1 MRHGIRCWG
10 IGLVTLLLVLSGST
24 IAQAGQIVLKL
35 GAEENTTHKYYPTA
49 VQFAKDVEEF
59 TKGAVKIDLYFAAQL
74 GSAEELSEGLQMGTI
89 DLTVQASKI
98 GKLERSYEVFDL
110 PFLIPNAATGRKILD
125 GPIGQELAQGFA
137 KKGARLLA
145 YWELGFR
152 HITNNRQPVVVPA
165 DLKGMKIRVP
175 DNKLRMTTFET
186 FGASVAV
193 TSLGE
198 LYLALKQG
206 VLDGTEQPLGTIW
219 SNRFYEVQKYLSISN
234 HVFTPGYL
242 LVREESWKK
251 LSKDLQTEILK
262 AAAKSRDMVR
272 KLSDDEDNNYVAKLR
287 DAGMKVNEIDSKS
300 FQAVGKTIWEKE
312 GKRFGEVLKRIVA
325 AQ

>member
-1 MRHGIRCWG
+1 MHLGTRWTV
-10 IGLVTLLLVLSGST
+10 IGLVALLFVLSASKM
-24 IAQAGQIVLKL
+24 ALAGQIVLKL

-49 VQFAKDVEEF
+49 LQFAKDVEEF
-59 TKGAVKIDLYFAAQL
+59 TKGAVKVDLYFAAQL
-74 GSAEELSEGLQMGTI
+74 GSAEELMEGLQMGTI

-98 GKLERSYEVFDL
+98 GKLERMYEVFDL
-110 PFLIPNAATGRKILD
+110 PFLIPSAAIGRKILD

-152 HITNNRQPVVVPA
+152 HISNNKRPVVVPA

-219 SNRFYEVQKYLSISN
+219 SNRFYEVQKYLSVSS

-251 LSKDLQTEILK
+251 LPKEVQDEVLK
-262 AAAKSRDMVR
+262 AAIKSRDLVR
-272 KLSDDEDNNYVAKLR
+272 KLSDDEENNYVGKLR
-287 DAGMKVNEIDSKS
+287 DAGMKVNEIDSKA
-300 FQAVGKTIWEKE
+300 FQSVGKTIWEKE
-312 GKRFGEVLKRIVA
+312 GKRFGDLPKRIVA

>member
-1 MRHGIRCWG
+1 MHSKGRCLGIA
-10 IGLVTLLLVLSGST
+10 LLALLVPLLVSGV
-24 IAQAGQIVLKL
+24 ALAGQIVLKL

-49 VQFAKDVEEF
+49 VQFAKDVEAF
-59 TKGAVKIDLYFAAQL
+59 TKGAVKIDLYFSAQL
-74 GSAEELSEGLQMGTI
+74 GSAEELAEGLQMGTI

-98 GKLERSYEVFDL
+98 GKLERMYEVFDL
-110 PFLIPNAATGRKILD
+110 PFLIPNAAVGRKILD

-145 YWELGFR
+145 YWELGLR
-152 HITNNRQPVVVPA
+152 HITNNRRPVVVPQ

-206 VLDGTEQPLGTIW
+206 VLDGTEQPLGTVW
-219 SNRFYEVQKYLSISN
+219 SNRFYEVQKFLSVSN

-242 LVREESWKK
+242 LVREESWQK
-251 LSKDLQTEILK
+251 LPKELQAEILK
-262 AAAKSRDMVR
+262 AAANSRDVVR
-272 KLSDDEDNNYVAKLR
+272 KLSDDEENTYVGKLR
-287 DAGMKVNEIDSKS
+287 DAGMQVNEIDLKA
-300 FQAVGKTIWEKE
+300 FQAVAKGIWEKE
-312 GKRFGEVLKRIVA
+312 GKRFGELPKRMVS

>member
-1 MRHGIRCWG
+1 MRNAREWG
-10 IGLVTLLLVLSGST
+10 RTGLAALLLMLWGGPL
-24 IAQAGQIVLKL
+24 AHAEQIVLKL
-35 GAEENTTHKYYPTA
+35 GAEENTTHKYYPAA
-49 VQFAKDVEEF
+49 VQFAKDVEAF
-59 TKGAVKIDLYFAAQL
+59 TKGAVTVDLYFAGQL
-74 GSAEELSEGLQMGTI
+74 GGAEELCEGLQMGTI

-98 GKLERSYEVFDL
+98 GKLERAYEVFDL
-110 PFLIPNAATGRKILD
+110 PFLVPNVAAGRKILD
-125 GPIGQELAQGFA
+125 GPIGQEMAQGFA

-152 HITNNRQPVVVPA
+152 HITNNRQPVVTPA

-175 DNKLRMTTFET
+175 DNKLRMATFET
-186 FGASVAV
+186 FGASVSV

-242 LVREESWKK
+242 LVREESWRK
-251 LSKDLQTEILK
+251 LSKELQAEVLK
-262 AAAKSRDMVR
+262 AAEMSRDLVR
-272 KLSDDEDNNYVAKLR
+272 KLSDDEDNNFVAKLR

-300 FQAVGKTIWEKE
+300 FQAAVKAIWEKE
-312 GKRFGEVLKRIVA
+312 GKRFGDLPKRIVA

>member
-1 MRHGIRCWG
+1 MRHGIRWWG
-10 IGLVTLLLVLSGST
+10 IGLVALLWVVAGSF

-49 VQFAKDVEEF
+49 VQFAKDVEAF
-59 TKGAVKIDLYFAAQL
+59 TKGAVKVDLYFAAQL

-89 DLTVQASKI
+89 DLTVQASKV

-110 PFLIPNAATGRKILD
+110 PFLIPSAVTGRKILD

-152 HITNNRQPVVVPA
+152 HITNNRHPVVVPA

-219 SNRFYEVQKYLSISN
+219 SNRFYEVQKYLSVSN

-251 LSKDLQTEILK
+251 LSKDLQAEILK

-272 KLSDDEDNNYVAKLR
+272 KLSDEEDNNYVGKLR
-287 DAGMKVNEIDSKS
+287 GAGMKVNDIDSKS

-312 GKRFGEVLKRIVA
+312 GKRFGDLPKRIVA

>member
-10 IGLVTLLLVLSGST
+10 TGLVTLLLVLSGST

-98 GKLERSYEVFDL
+98 GKLERMYEVFDL
-110 PFLIPNAATGRKILD
+110 PFLISSAAAGRKILD

-137 KKGARLLA
+137 KKEARLLA

-219 SNRFYEVQKYLSISN
+219 SNRFYEVQKYLSVSN

-287 DAGMKVNEIDSKS
+287 DAGMKVNEIDSKA
-300 FQAVGKTIWEKE
+300 FQAVAKTIWEKE
-312 GKRFGEVLKRIVA
+312 GTRFGELPKRIQS

>member
-1 MRHGIRCWG
+1 MGHRMQCWG
-10 IGLVTLLLVLSGST
+10 IGLAALLLMLSGAT
-24 IAQAGQIVLKL
+24 IGHAGQIVLKL

-49 VQFAKDVEEF
+49 VQFAKDVEAF
-59 TKGAVKIDLYFAAQL
+59 TKGSVKIDLYFAAQL

-98 GKLERSYEVFDL
+98 GKLERAYEVFDL
-110 PFLIPNAATGRKILD
+110 PFLIPNAAIGRKVLD

-219 SNRFYEVQKYLSISN
+219 SNRFYEVQKYLSVSN

-242 LVREESWKK
+242 LVREESWTK
-251 LSKDLQTEILK
+251 LSTDLQTEILK

-272 KLSDDEDNNYVAKLR
+272 KLSDDENNNFVSKLR

-300 FQAVGKTIWEKE
+300 FQTVSKTIWEKE
-312 GKRFGEVLKRIVA
+312 GKRFGEMPKRIVA

>member
-10 IGLVTLLLVLSGST
+10 TGLVTLLLVLSGST

-110 PFLIPNAATGRKILD
+110 PFLIPNTATGRKILD

-137 KKGARLLA
+137 KKEARLLA

-219 SNRFYEVQKYLSISN
+219 SNRFYEVQKYLSVSN

-312 GKRFGEVLKRIVA
+312 GKRFGELPKRIVA

>member
-1 MRHGIRCWG
+1 MGHRMQCWG
-10 IGLVTLLLVLSGST
+10 IGLAALLLMLSGAT
-24 IAQAGQIVLKL
+24 IGHAGQIVLKL

-49 VQFAKDVEEF
+49 VQFAKDVEAF

-98 GKLERSYEVFDL
+98 GKLERAYEVFDL
-110 PFLIPNAATGRKILD
+110 PFLIPNATIGRNVLD

-219 SNRFYEVQKYLSISN
+219 SNRFYEVQKYLSVSN

-242 LVREESWKK
+242 LVREESWTK
-251 LSKDLQTEILK
+251 LSTDLQTEILK

-272 KLSDDEDNNYVAKLR
+272 KLSDDENNNFVAKLR

-300 FQAVGKTIWEKE
+300 FQTVSKTIWEKE
-312 GKRFGEVLKRIVA
+312 GKRFGEMPKRIVA